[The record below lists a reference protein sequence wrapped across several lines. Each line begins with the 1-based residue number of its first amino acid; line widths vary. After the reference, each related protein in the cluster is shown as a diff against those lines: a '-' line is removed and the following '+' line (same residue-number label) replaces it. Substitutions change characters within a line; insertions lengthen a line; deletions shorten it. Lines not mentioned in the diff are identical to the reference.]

1 MRPIAPIAVLLLL
14 AACDVD
20 NNPENEQVTVTY
32 DKERIKEAAADTAR
46 TAKEVGSS
54 VGNVAESTGE
64 AIKKEVGDVDVDV
77 SVRRTR
83 DGEAPPDEGGAR

>member
-1 MRPIAPIAVLLLL
+1 MRLLIPLTVLLL

-20 NNPENEQVTVTY
+20 NDAANEKVTVTY
-32 DKERIKEAAADTAR
+32 DKERIKETAADTAR
-46 TAKEVGSS
+46 TAKDVAAG

-64 AIKKEVGDVDVDV
+64 AIEREVGDVDVDV

-83 DGEAPPDEGGAR
+83 TEEASGEKAPAQ